1 MLYLVKF
8 QNGDK
13 IEIDAAYY
21 TTLRDGFVHFYKDRP
36 EIGVKYD
43 IAMSIN
49 ANSVLYVKEAELDIK
64 KYKVPRSYY
73 ASHDILVHDT
83 GLDRVSSKDW
93 QDDGVTVTAKNEAK
107 S

>member
-1 MLYLVKF
+1 MLYLIKL
-8 QNGDK
+8 QNGDT
-13 IEIDAAYY
+13 IEVEASYYY
-21 TTLRDGFVHFYKDRP
+21 TGHDGFAHFTKEVP

-43 IAMSIN
+43 TAMSIN

-73 ASHDILVHDT
+73 ASNDIVVHDT
-83 GLDRVSSKDW
+83 GLDRSSSKDW
-93 QDDGVTVTAKNEAK
+93 QDDGVTVIAKNEVK